1 MLFQACQVH
10 YPKIDMGDG
19 NGRFFLIT
27 MYYIYLSIYLSISE
41 HRQNAHNDGNRAQPL
56 KGLLQTLFLAIRKC
70 TGFTT
75 NVI

>member
-27 MYYIYLSIYLSISE
+27 MYLYLSIYLSISLY
-41 HRQNAHNDGNRAQPL
+41 RN
-56 KGLLQTLFLAIRKC
+56 
-70 TGFTT
+70 TGKMHITMET
-75 NVI
+75 ELSL